1 MTDMTQRRL
10 ELKQLIID
18 ACDKDLAAEAIADD
32 EPLFGPQA
40 RLELDSL
47 DALQISMALQRQYG
61 VRLGDSK
68 ALRRAL
74 ATVATMDDY
83 LQQLGV

>member
-1 MTDMTQRRL
+1 MTERYL
-10 ELKQLIID
+10 ELKQLIVD
-18 ACDKDLAAEAIADD
+18 ACDKDIDPASIGDGEV
-32 EPLFGPQA
+32 LFGPQA

-74 ATVATMDDY
+74 ASVASLDAY
-83 LQQLGV
+83 LRSLEA